1 MWVHACGRVVLGWL
15 VSGLWLA
22 SSAWGWVLA
31 INEGVSYQHQPA
43 EVAARYSEVAA
54 DLSGLLGQTVT
65 VEVVSDYAALRKGL
79 AERRFGLALVHP
91 AHVSMDALQQ
101 HGYRLLAVVKGF
113 ENYRAHILVS
123 RKSTV
128 NSLQQL
134 RGAQIGAPDE
144 DSITSVLLRATLR
157 DAGIKPQDVKL
168 TYTRFQDAVPF
179 FIDSGLTQAGAT
191 ASAKVVK
198 AWTDQGGRVLTTS
211 RPVPIKH
218 VIASP
223 ALSAQQQ
230 ALVRGYLLKLDTSP
244 EGRQRLAS
252 IRYSGFEPYDENAL
266 LALATWLKK

>member
-1 MWVHACGRVVLGWL
+1 MWVRACGRVVLGWL

-54 DLSGLLGQTVT
+54 DLSRLLGQAVT

-91 AHVSMDALQQ
+91 AHVS
-101 HGYRLLAVVKGF
+101 
-113 ENYRAHILVS
+113 
-123 RKSTV
+123 
-128 NSLQQL
+128 
-134 RGAQIGAPDE
+134 
-144 DSITSVLLRATLR
+144 LR
-157 DAGIKPQDVKL
+157 DAGIRPQDVKL

-191 ASAKVVK
+191 ASAKVIK

-230 ALVRGYLLKLDTSP
+230 TLVREYLLKLDTSP

-266 LALATWLKK
+266 LALAVWLKK